1 MGGARYAPALP
12 SRTPGASEPPS
23 GLHTALPGSGSPA
36 VTSAYPEAQGGDVAR
51 VRW

>member
-1 MGGARYAPALP
+1 MGGAGGTHLP
-12 SRTPGASEPPS
+12 FRPGPLGPPS
-23 GLHTALPGSGSPA
+23 GLHTALPGSGSPT

>member
-1 MGGARYAPALP
+1 MGGAGGTHLP
-12 SRTPGASEPPS
+12 YRPGPLGPRS
-23 GLHTALPGSGSPA
+23 GLHTALPGSGLPA